1 MKQRMNIQNEK
12 QRECEWEWPKVRA
25 NVYHVIDSKV
35 STLITIPKVNANVCT
50 LPKVRNESDSKPE
63 G

>member
-1 MKQRMNIQNEK
+1 MKQRMKIQNEK

-35 STLITIPKVNANVCT
+35 STLNKDS
-50 LPKVRNESDSKPE
+50 ESECECMYVTESEK
-63 G
+63 